1 MWLAY
6 FALLA
11 TFRSVGWSVE
21 LWAGVTAMSALVG
34 FGLALFMVPPPI
46 PHSADATA
54 EAATQSAAQDA
65 RSQVDLR

>member
-21 LWAGVTAMSALVG
+21 LWAGVNAMSALVG
-34 FGLALFMVPPPI
+34 FGLALHGAATDS
-46 PHSADATA
+46 HSA
-54 EAATQSAAQDA
+54 EAPGPRLSPRVAI
-65 RSQVDLR
+65 SQVDLRSRCS

>member
-21 LWAGVTAMSALVG
+21 LWAGVTVMSGIVG
-34 FGLALFMVPPPI
+34 FGLALLATPPPI
-46 PHSADATA
+46 PPVVATPV
-54 EAATQSAAQDA
+54 E
-65 RSQVDLR
+65 